1 MRDLA
6 NLLAK
11 PLGKEGGREGG
22 REGGKDWLT
31 EEEIEVIVPGGQK
44 VINEALKAVA
54 NPRKAIFKMR
64 DLANLLAKQL
74 GTSSLPPFLPPSL
87 PHYARGI
94 DKRLS
99 KKKLGK
105 L

>member
-31 EEEIEVIVPGGQK
+31 EEEIGLIVPGGQN

-87 PHYARGI
+87 PPSLCPRDRQKTLEEEAR
-94 DKRLS
+94 
-99 KKKLGK
+99 
-105 L
+105 